1 MTFVLYII
9 ASVIA
14 IAMTKHGAGND
25 GRYTFLI
32 VAILSAAEVIFW
44 SLIGRKK

>member
-1 MTFVLYII
+1 MTYALYI
-9 ASVIA
+9 AVSMIA
-14 IAMTKHGAGND
+14 IAITKQDVGNG

-44 SLIGRKK
+44 SLIWRKK